1 VGRGVQAS
9 GGSPCDAD
17 RVTFDCQTCG
27 ACCCNPDENRAEQYV
42 DYVEVTRR
50 SALAKHP
57 RLVRRLTVLNAK
69 GERHLKLKGAE
80 QRCVALE
87 GTLGVR
93 VSCTIYELR
102 PAGCRAVM
110 PGSKECRRDRRERG
124 IDSK

>member
-1 VGRGVQAS
+1 MLA
-9 GGSPCDAD
+9 AM
-17 RVTFDCQTCG
+17 TFDCQTCG
-27 ACCCNPDENRAEQYV
+27 ACCCNPDENRDQQYV

-57 RLVRRLTVLNAK
+57 SLLRRLTVVNDR
-69 GERHLKLKGAE
+69 GERHMKLRGAE

-87 GTLGVR
+87 GRLGVR
-93 VSCTIYELR
+93 VSCAIYELR
-102 PAGCRAVM
+102 PAGCRAVV